1 MDKVFQKITIE
12 EIPDYEFQGY
22 YWYSNQREPEY
33 FLSKKI
39 DLSIFS
45 KLPFVIE
52 ANFFAKNEN
61 VSIQV
66 KNIDGNY
73 YISLINL
80 NLISDPNLCDKQE
93 YIAHDLGDVKKYK
106 MIEAW
111 EEKADDLLEGMNT
124 LVPSWTAFAGF
135 INS

>member
-1 MDKVFQKITIE
+1 MDKVFQKIEIE

-22 YWYSNQREPEY
+22 YWYSNQKKPEH

-39 DLSIFS
+39 DKSIFS

-52 ANFFAKNEN
+52 ANFFAENEN

-73 YISLINL
+73 NISLINL
-80 NLISDPNLCDKQE
+80 NLLSDPNLCDKHE
-93 YIAHDLGDVKKYK
+93 YIAHDLGDVKKYR
-106 MIEAW
+106 MFEAW
-111 EEKADDLLEGMNT
+111 EEKADILLEGMKT

-135 INS
+135 VK